1 MRRLLVAIG
10 LVCALVTASGAQP
23 APSNEER
30 ARELYEKGNRH
41 FKLGEYDEAIDAFKE
56 SYRLSEAPLL
66 LYNLAQAHRLKGS
79 CGQAALLYRNYLRD
93 DPKGPYAA
101 AAKQQL
107 PKMEKCAKEK
117 GQSTEAPPKEPV
129 PPPVE
134 PKPPDPPPPVEPK
147 PAEPAITTDPRPPQ
161 PEIKPEL
168 EPEVKPETKPDAR
181 LDVPLRRDDSPP
193 SRGKGLRLAG
203 IGVAVVGAVLVGVSG
218 VYFTKAKKASDDV
231 ESMCGSQCTWN
242 DELQERQQE
251 GRKAQRVGF
260 TTLGIGTAA
269 IAGGTVMYLLGRKAG
284 REARVSIGPG
294 GGSVAWAWSF

>member
-1 MRRLLVAIG
+1 MRRLLVALG
-10 LVCALVTASGAQP
+10 LVCALATAVGAQP
-23 APSNEER
+23 APPSNEDR

-41 FKLGEYDEAIDAFKE
+41 FKLGEYDEAIEAFKE

-79 CGQAALLYRNYLRD
+79 CAQAALLYRNYLRD

-117 GQSTEAPPKEPV
+117 GQTAEPLPKDPT
-129 PPPVE
+129 PPPVD
-134 PKPPDPPPPVEPK
+134 PKPPEPPPPVDPK
-147 PAEPAITTDPRPPQ
+147 PIEPTITTDPKPPQ
-161 PEIKPEL
+161 PEL
-168 EPEVKPETKPDAR
+168 EPEVKPEVKPEAKPEV
-181 LDVPLRRDDSPP
+181 LPLRRDEPPPP

-203 IGVAVVGAVLVGVSG
+203 LGVGVAGAVLIGVSG

-242 DELQERQQE
+242 DALQERQQE

-260 TTLGIGTAA
+260 IALGIGGAA